1 MQYTLSSNRSSV
13 TNINTNKFRKSENKH
28 DNRDG
33 SMSLTNR
40 LSLKKLSVNKENQES
55 MSSLKVI

>member
-13 TNINTNKFRKSENKH
+13 TNINTNKFRKSESQH